1 MGTWGTGLYSD
12 DTAADLKNSI
22 ALLTQ
27 LPVGGDRLLEILI
40 ETYAGSVE
48 LTDDGGPA
56 FWLVVADQFER
67 KGIRSARVTQQARA
81 AIETGADLRDLEARG
96 MPAKDLKKRAII
108 LAELDR
114 RLQSPRAEKA
124 RPKATKPP
132 DFVVDLG
139 EVYAFP
145 TMRRQ
150 AFNAWYASW
159 EQAKFVPDGW
169 GAMIVLGRGRV
180 FDWLPWC
187 AVAALTVDPS
197 REPSL
202 DDAARARLCREDGA
216 AICVPRRTHLTK
228 MKMRLLGQLE
238 IDPVKAAA
246 AISTE
251 HTPQY
256 AVTAG
261 WSFVSVL
268 SGWEVGAAAGR
279 PVADFVVSR
288 QR

>member
-27 LPVGGDRLLEILI
+27 LPVSGDRLLEILI
-40 ETYAGSVE
+40 DTYGGSVE
-48 LTDDGGPA
+48 LTADGGPA

-67 KGIRSARVTQQARA
+67 KGIRSERASEQARA
-81 AIETGADLRDLEARG
+81 VVKTGADLRDLEARG
-96 MPAKDLKKRAII
+96 MPAKDLKKRAEI

-114 RLQSPRAEKA
+114 RLKSPRPEKP
-124 RPKATKPP
+124 RPKGGKPP
-132 DFVVDLG
+132 DFVVDIG

-145 TMRRQ
+145 TMRSQ

-169 GAMIVLGRGRV
+169 GAMLVVGRGRV

-187 AVAALTVDPS
+187 AVASLTVDPS

-202 DDAARARLCREDGA
+202 DDASAARVRTEVGGTL
-216 AICVPRRTHLTK
+216 CVPRRTHLNK
-228 MKMRLLGQLE
+228 MKMRLLGRLDL
-238 IDPVKAAA
+238 DPGKAA
-246 AISTE
+246 AISSDDP
-251 HTPQY
+251 TPQY

-261 WSFVSVL
+261 WSFVSVIR
-268 SGWEVGAAAGR
+268 GWKSDRDPGVTVRSLLGK
-279 PVADFVVSR
+279 SR
-288 QR
+288 

>member
-12 DTAADLKNSI
+12 DTAADLKNAI

-27 LPVGGDRLLEILI
+27 LPVSGDRLLEILI
-40 ETYAGSVE
+40 DTYGGSVE
-48 LTDDGGPA
+48 LTADGGPA

-67 KGIRSARVTQQARA
+67 KGIRSERASQQARA
-81 AIETGADLRDLEARG
+81 VIKTGADLRDLEARG
-96 MPAKDLKKRAII
+96 MPAKDLKKRAEM

-114 RLQSPRAEKA
+114 RLKSPRPERA

-132 DFVVDLG
+132 DLVVDVG

-159 EQAKFVPDGW
+159 EQAKFEPDGW
-169 GAMIVLGRGRV
+169 GAMLVVGRGRV

-187 AVAALTVDPS
+187 AVASLTVDPS
-197 REPSL
+197 HEPTL
-202 DDAARARLCREDGA
+202 DAATSARLCSEAGA
-216 AICVPRRTHLTK
+216 ALCVPRKTHLAK
-228 MKMRLLGQLE
+228 MRMRLLGRLDL
-238 IDPVKAAA
+238 DPKKAAA

-261 WSFVSVL
+261 WSFVSVMM
-268 SGWEVGAAAGR
+268 GWAPGLPAGR
-279 PVADFVVSR
+279 PVADLMGPAKP
-288 QR
+288 

>member
-81 AIETGADLRDLEARG
+81 AIKSGADLRDLEARG

-216 AICVPRRTHLTK
+216 AICVPRRTHLNK

-238 IDPVKAAA
+238 IDPAKAAA

-268 SGWEVGAAAGR
+268 MGWEVGAAAGR
-279 PVADFVVSR
+279 PVADFVASPR
-288 QR
+288 R